1 MSDDIRKEWRRA
13 IWTVVAACIIALG
26 TNVAQTW
33 AATRTLE
40 VQLKVIEKEQGA
52 LRTKVDLLL
61 VQMETKVD
69 RKTLDHYMSEIKNDI
84 REIKNHI
91 LEIYKNE
98 KSL

>member
-13 IWTVVAACIIALG
+13 IWTIVAACIIALG

-40 VQLKVIEKEQGA
+40 VQLKVLDKEQGA

-61 VQMETKVD
+61 AQMEKKVD
-69 RKTLDHYMSEIKNDI
+69 RETLDYCMSEIKSDI

-91 LEIYKNE
+91 LEIYKHQ
-98 KSL
+98 KQ